1 LEAGALKV
9 KEKRP
14 VSRRDSL
21 QTLLKV
27 KLIPRSS
34 RNQVVGKEDDT
45 YRIKIT
51 APPVEG
57 KANHLLIDYLSGIL
71 EVPKG
76 NVQIVS
82 GESSRMKT
90 LRIAGISLK
99 EIHDK
104 IAAQF
109 YKTRLRR

>member
-1 LEAGALKV
+1 M

-14 VSRRDSL
+14 KSGRDPL

-27 KLIPRSS
+27 KLVPRSS
-34 RNQVVGKEDDT
+34 RNQMAGKDGDT

-57 KANHLLIDYLSGIL
+57 KANRALIDYISVIL

-76 NVQIVS
+76 SVQIVS

-90 LRIAGISLK
+90 LRIDGRSLE
-99 EIHDK
+99 EIRQRLD
-104 IAAQF
+104 AAM
-109 YKTRLRR
+109 L

>member
-1 LEAGALKV
+1 MLSKV

-14 VSRRDSL
+14 KSQRDPL
-21 QTLLKV
+21 QAVLKV

-34 RNQVVGKEDDT
+34 SNQIAGNDGET

-57 KANHLLIDYLSGIL
+57 KANHALIDYIAGIL

-76 NVQIVS
+76 SVQITS
-82 GESSRMKT
+82 GKSSRLKT
-90 LRIAGISLK
+90 LLIDGLSLK
-99 EIHDK
+99 EIHE
-104 IAAQF
+104 
-109 YKTRLRR
+109 RLEAGRR